1 MCLLALHKMHQ
12 SCAGLAYTVFIN
24 YVVFFLIEEPLRKA
38 LIIMFNFHSTVHYA
52 VNTLDQNVQGHEKYH
67 KKRIFLSSG
76 LLSSQCQSMY
86 RYINNTACAC
96 PILFLWSRDDL
107 DRFIRFWASNIAL
120 LEFRL
125 VHSIHWGAA
134 RLISFL
140 DHLLRSVPQNRDL
153 VQNTVFNFI
162 ASAVY
167 ELNTQPP

>member
-1 MCLLALHKMHQ
+1 MLSTNLIKMYRVTRNI
-12 SCAGLAYTVFIN
+12 LT
-24 YVVFFLIEEPLRKA
+24 R
-38 LIIMFNFHSTVHYA
+38 STK
-52 VNTLDQNVQGHEKYH
+52 LH

-107 DRFIRFWASNIAL
+107 DRFIRFWAWNIAL

-162 ASAVY
+162 ASAVD
-167 ELNTQPP
+167 ELTLRRNWMLVSEYFNSSRILGNFLNLKLLLFAWIFRTGCLTY